1 MAVDPDLST
10 RLVEAVKLQ
19 SMAEPDMY
27 LVGKEGT
34 KIPGHRSVMSLFSP
48 FIRSLLN
55 TSPQHLVTCVVIPE
69 SSYASLASMVAI
81 FYSGLVPS
89 NPDDE
94 EAVANIED
102 TCKLLG
108 FRVDLQSKLNA
119 SGNDDKNIDSE
130 KINQYKDLDDK
141 CDGQDVVQ
149 NRLEKKEEKIET
161 IYKCEKCEYCSE
173 NPTYLLKHYAVD
185 HFDANISQLTDFYF
199 QLNSS
204 TGSYDPCKV
213 CNKAIPPIT
222 LEKNTHKVVVKHIG
236 VNHMKILDILR
247 TNKIEIPH
255 LYGSKTKKDISSIS
269 LTNRCTSEEFQCGL
283 CIVSTFSTRTAF
295 QDHLS
300 GVHFVEELVGEYGNM
315 YSKACSLC
323 KFKFQTVQ
331 QLAKHIGTIHD
342 KVMANYQQKLKESNV
357 EGSNIEKST
366 LSCSFNCEEEI
377 SDQIILKKHYISN
390 HFADELVRKFGSYE
404 SQCSLCFAWL
414 NSKVELAM
422 HIGDFHGKVNEMIR
436 MPMMD
441 DKRQGSA
448 NDEDLSPVVGRHQMN
463 EEVLAKKMI
472 EKSKKLFTDRN
483 LQMSNFANNG
493 GKTVNITMSR

>member
-69 SSYASLASMVAI
+69 SSYASLASMVSI

-89 NPDDE
+89 NPEDE
-94 EAVANIED
+94 EAVANIEE

-108 FRVDLQSKLNA
+108 FTVDLQSKLNH
-119 SGNDDKNIDSE
+119 SSNNDKNIDSE
-130 KINQYKDLDDK
+130 KINQYEDLNDK
-141 CDGQDVVQ
+141 CDGQDVAQ
-149 NRLEKKEEKIET
+149 NRLGKKEEKIDT

-213 CNKAIPPIT
+213 CNKTISPTT
-222 LEKNTHKVVVKHIG
+222 LEKNTHKEVVTHIG

-255 LYGSKTKKDISSIS
+255 LYGSKTKKDFSSIS
-269 LTNRCTSEEFQCGL
+269 LTNRCTSEKFQCGL
-283 CIVSTFSTRTAF
+283 CTVSTFSTRTAF

-315 YSKACSLC
+315 YSKTCSLC

-342 KVMANYQQKLKESNV
+342 KVMAPYQQKLKESNV
-357 EGSNIEKST
+357 EGTKKLT
-366 LSCSFNCEEEI
+366 LNCSFNCKEEFP
-377 SDQIILKKHYISN
+377 DQIILKKHYISN

-414 NSKVELAM
+414 NSKVELAV
-422 HIGDFHGKVNEMIR
+422 HIGDFHGKVNEMIG
-436 MPMMD
+436 MPME
-441 DKRQGSA
+441 DKRKGSV
-448 NDEDLSPVVGRHQMN
+448 NDEEDLSPAVGSKHMN

-483 LQMSNFANNG
+483 LQMSKFANG
-493 GKTVNITMSR
+493 GKTVNISMRR